1 MNRGHIYLIDNQ
13 RTRRDNLRESL
24 EACGY
29 QLQSFEDAPAFLQ
42 DIDYERVPDRTCVL
56 THLDLTPISGIEL
69 LDVFRSDRV
78 TLPIVLIGALSQLE
92 LAVKAMRYSGT
103 YILWRP
109 FATSLL
115 EQVLASVLREWNEAP
130 RNTAADPEQHSLR
143 ALEERFASLSR
154 RQRQVLRYVFE
165 GNGNRAIAERLGISV
180 KTVELHRACMMRK
193 MHADSVAALIRMM
206 SEYRHALERC
216 A

>member
-1 MNRGHIYLIDNQ
+1 MNRGHIYLIDNE
-13 RTRRDNLRESL
+13 RTRRNSL
-24 EACGY
+24 TEALVAQGY
-29 QLQSFEDAPAFLQ
+29 QLQTFDDAPEFLRG
-42 DIDYERVPDRTCVL
+42 IDYERVPNRTCVL
-56 THLDLTPISGIEL
+56 THLDLAPMTGVEL

-78 TLPIVLIGALSQLE
+78 TLPLVLIGALSQLQ

-109 FATSLL
+109 FSVSLL
-115 EQVLASVLREWNEAP
+115 EQVVSSVLHEWNEEP
-130 RNTAADPEQHSLR
+130 RRSAVEEEHDSMRT
-143 ALEERFASLSR
+143 LEERFASLSR

-165 GNGNRAIAERLGISV
+165 GNANRAIAERLGISI
-180 KTVELHRACMMRK
+180 KTVELHRACMMKK

-206 SEYRHALERC
+206 SEYRHALERV

>member
-13 RTRRDNLRESL
+13 RTRRESL
-24 EACGY
+24 GEALAACGH
-29 QLQSFEDAPAFLQ
+29 QLQPFDDAPAFLQ
-42 DIDYERVPDRTCVL
+42 SIDYERLPEHTCVL
-56 THLDLTPISGIEL
+56 THLDLAPINGVEL
-69 LDVFRSDRV
+69 LDVFRADRV
-78 TLPIVLIGALSQLE
+78 TLPIVLIGAISELQ

-109 FATSLL
+109 FATTLL
-115 EQVLASVLREWNEAP
+115 QQVVASVLREWNEPP
-130 RNTAADPEQHSLR
+130 RQTAATAEQSTLR

-180 KTVELHRACMMRK
+180 KTVELHRACMMKK
-193 MHADSVAALIRMM
+193 MHADSVAGLIRMM
-206 SEYRHALERC
+206 SEYRHALETC

>member
-13 RTRRDNLRESL
+13 RTRRDNLGQSL
-24 EACGY
+24 AACGY
-29 QLQSFEDAPAFLQ
+29 QLQSFDDAPAFLQ
-42 DIDYERVPDRTCVL
+42 DVDYERVPDRTCVL
-56 THLDLTPISGIEL
+56 THLDLAPISGVEL

-78 TLPIVLIGALSQLE
+78 TLPIVLIGALSELQ

-109 FATSLL
+109 FTTSLL
-115 EQVLASVLREWNEAP
+115 EQVVTSVLREWNEPP
-130 RNTAADPEQHSLR
+130 RSNGADTGQSSFR
-143 ALEERFASLSR
+143 ALEDRFASLSR

-180 KTVELHRACMMRK
+180 KTVELHRACMMKK